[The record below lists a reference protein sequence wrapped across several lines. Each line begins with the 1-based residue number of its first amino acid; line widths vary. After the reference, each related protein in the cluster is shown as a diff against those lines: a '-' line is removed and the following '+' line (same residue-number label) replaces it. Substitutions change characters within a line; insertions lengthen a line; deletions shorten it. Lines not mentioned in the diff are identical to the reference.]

1 MIEYHM
7 ILAKKVH
14 LIDALKELSINESS
28 VSFLTPDYQE
38 ILENA
43 DKYKEEYKK
52 SPSHLERL
60 YGMITDLYIDKYK
73 FNGQNVK
80 NKVPALIEKLDN
92 YDPDELINFFKN

>member
-14 LIDALKELSINESS
+14 LIDALKVRKSPKFILFNTFINNLFYFPKELSINENS
-28 VSFLTPDYQE
+28 VSFLTPEYQE

-43 DKYKEEYKK
+43 EKYKEEYKK

-60 YGMITDLYIDKYK
+60 YGNIKILSLFWNIFYK
-73 FNGQNVK
+73 IIF
-80 NKVPALIEKLDN
+80 I
-92 YDPDELINFFKN
+92 